1 MDFALRVAIY
11 SVIRQPRVDR
21 ASVMSILE
29 IFSGESDAD
38 AAITLTIAHILRQ
51 EARGEIN
58 REASRALVDMLL
70 KIKENGGER
79 KGELARRFLGY
90 YRWLFEILSK
100 MRFRIDSREVP
111 NITFKDFL
119 KRFVIQSTR

>member
-1 MDFALRVAIY
+1 
-11 SVIRQPRVDR
+11 
-21 ASVMSILE
+21 MSILE